1 MNQKTRDTIE
11 ERYGALPVYQAL
23 RAGLRAFLPAG
34 TLPAILPAEFFQLCF
49 SLVDSLLDMRRD
61 SERARFAEEQ
71 WNELAHQLTTDQGL
85 TAEEKNINRA
95 VAAVYM
101 GAAQLLVR
109 SGKEH
114 YAKAQELIDQLPV
127 HDVNTR
133 TLRTCFTEPLETRKD
148 QVNPWLAEYVE
159 GSRRITD
166 EIANITYENQT
177 HTTMDKPNNIIY
189 NYGGTHYNQGA
200 AIEQQIIY
208 AANDTK
214 QQVNANT
221 ISTADSRDEKL
232 KTMISKLMDE
242 KDSNGA
248 FVFKEQQQWYAV
260 YRIMADHHLCQDNDL
275 AGFCRMI
282 DNLHLPLRV
291 ACDYASLKKVNA
303 LPPYFK
309 SYAEWKPKGNTLKYD
324 KLKAVG
330 DLTQGYLEQ
339 E

>member
-1 MNQKTRDTIE
+1 MNQQTRDTIDK
-11 ERYGALPVYQAL
+11 RYGTLPVYQAL
-23 RAGLRAFLPAG
+23 RASLRKLLPAG
-34 TLPAILPAEFFQLCF
+34 TLPAIHPAEYFQLCF
-49 SLVDSLLDMRRD
+49 SLVDSLLDMRRV
-61 SERARFAEEQ
+61 SEQARFVKEQ
-71 WNELAHQLTTDQGL
+71 WDELAHQLTTDQGL
-85 TAEEKNINRA
+85 TAEEKDINRA
-95 VAAVYM
+95 VSAVYM

-109 SGKEH
+109 SGMNHLAE
-114 YAKAQELIDQLPV
+114 AQKLIDQLPG
-127 HDVNTR
+127 HDANDR
-133 TLRTCFTEPLETRKD
+133 TLRTCFTEAFETRKD

-159 GSRRITD
+159 RSGRITD
-166 EIANITYENQT
+166 EIANITNENQT
-177 HTTMDKPNNIIY
+177 HTTMEKPSNIIY

-221 ISTADSRDEKL
+221 ISTADSTDEKL

-242 KDSNGA
+242 KDSNGKY
-248 FVFKEQQQWYAV
+248 VFKEQQQWYAV
-260 YRIMADHHLCQDNDL
+260 YRIMADHHLCRDNDL

-303 LPPYFK
+303 QAPYFK
-309 SYAEWKPKGNTLKYD
+309 PYDEWMPKGNTLQYD

-330 DLTQGYLEQ
+330 ALTLGYLKQ

>member
-1 MNQKTRDTIE
+1 MNQHTRDTID
-11 ERYGALPVYQAL
+11 ERYGTLPVYQAL
-23 RAGLRAFLPAG
+23 RASLRKLLPAG
-34 TLPAILPAEFFQLCF
+34 TLPAIHPAEYFQLCF
-49 SLVDSLLDMRRD
+49 SLVDSLLDMYRV
-61 SERARFAEEQ
+61 SEQARFVKEQ
-71 WNELAHQLTTDQGL
+71 WDELAHQLTTDQGL
-85 TAEEKNINRA
+85 TAEEKDINRA
-95 VAAVYM
+95 VSAVYM

-109 SGKEH
+109 SGMNHRAE
-114 YAKAQELIDQLPV
+114 AQKLVDQLPG
-127 HDVNTR
+127 HDANDR
-133 TLRTCFTEPLETRKD
+133 TLRTCFTEAFETRED
-148 QVNPWLAEYVE
+148 QVTPWLAEYVE
-159 GSRRITD
+159 SSRRITD
-166 EIANITYENQT
+166 EIANITNENQT
-177 HTTMDKPNNIIY
+177 HTTMEKPSNIIY

-248 FVFKEQQQWYAV
+248 FVFLEKQQWYAV
-260 YRIMADHHLCQDNDL
+260 YRIMADLNLCQDNDL

-282 DNLHLPLRV
+282 NGLHMPLRV
-291 ACDYASLKKVNA
+291 ACDSENLKKVNGLA
-303 LPPYFK
+303 PYYK
-309 SYAEWKPKGNTLKYD
+309 PYAEWKPTGNMSKYD

-330 DLTQGYLEQ
+330 ALTLGYLKQ